1 MLEVET
7 LGTIENSHCLPT
19 SSPNTRKN
27 EIFEM
32 CWVTASSTRST
43 LTREGS
49 ESQNEHRFVISNI
62 RVNEDIF
69 T

>member
-27 EIFEM
+27 QIFEM
-32 CWVTASSTRST
+32 CWVAASSTRST

-49 ESQNEHRFVISNI
+49 ES
-62 RVNEDIF
+62 
-69 T
+69 